1 VTGSPIAEAA
11 VAVREG
17 ELIVF
22 PTDTVYG
29 IGARPDDA
37 RATSRL
43 FEAKRRPR
51 DLELPVLGA
60 TEEVLR
66 GVAVFDRRADRLAA
80 ACWPG
85 PLTMILFRMPQSM
98 GWELG
103 GDPGT
108 IGIRVPKHPLALAV
122 LAATGP
128 MAVTSAN
135 LSGEPPAGSC
145 DELERAFGDM
155 VSVYLCED
163 SPLEGPAST
172 VVDLTGDPA
181 RLVRLGALGY
191 EDVSRAMPVG
201 ESLLDSR
208 PLPGK

>member
-1 VTGSPIAEAA
+1 MKGSPIREAAAA
-11 VAVREG
+11 VADG

-29 IGARPDDA
+29 IGTRPDDA
-37 RATSRL
+37 QATARL

-51 DLELPVLGA
+51 DLELPVLAA
-60 TEEVLR
+60 TQEALR
-66 GVAVFDRRADRLAA
+66 AIAVFDRRADHLAA

-85 PLTMILFRMPQSM
+85 PLTIILSRTPQSA

-108 IGIRVPKHPLALAV
+108 VGVRVPKHPLALAV

-135 LSGEPPAGSC
+135 LSGEPPALSC
-145 DELERAFGDM
+145 DDLERAFGDL
-155 VSVYLCED
+155 VSFYLCQD
-163 SPLEGPAST
+163 SPLEGSAST

-181 RLVRLGALGY
+181 QVLRPGALPY
-191 EDVSRAMPVG
+191 DALARSMPAG

>member
-1 VTGSPIAEAA
+1 MTGSPVTEAA
-11 VAVREG
+11 AAVRDG

-66 GVAVFDRRADRLAA
+66 GVAVFDRRADRLSA

-85 PLTMILFRMPQSM
+85 PLTMILFRTPQSM

-108 IGIRVPKHPLALAV
+108 IGVRVPKHPLALAI

-128 MAVTSAN
+128 MAVSSAN
-135 LSGEPPAGSC
+135 RSGEPPAGSC

-163 SPLEGPAST
+163 SPLEGSAST

-181 RLVRLGALGY
+181 RVVRLGVLGF
-191 EDVSRAMPVG
+191 EEIARAMPAG